1 MGIGGIGIWQLLI
14 ILVIVLLLFGT
25 KKLRNLGGDLGGA
38 IRGFKKAVSEEKT
51 AGTEA
56 AADTEE
62 IGKDEQAGEAATL
75 KEAAGE
81 SAAAD
86 RGDGKSSS

>member
-38 IRGFKKAVSEEKT
+38 IRGFKKAVSEKKT
-51 AGTEA
+51 

-62 IGKDEQAGEAATL
+62 IGKDEQAGEAATV

-81 SAAAD
+81 NAATD
-86 RGDGKSSS
+86 RDDGKPSA

>member
-51 AGTEA
+51 TGTEA

-62 IGKDEQAGEAATL
+62 IGKDEQAGEAATV